1 MELASRLNATP
12 SSTAAAAAA
21 AVEEEQQTE
30 EEEAVIHSDKVVTM
44 LGLIPMCHQCSSQAR
59 EAERRR
65 MTRSIIGQD
74 GLQWPASSCTS
85 WPPRPSERQ
94 GV

>member
-1 MELASRLNATP
+1 MEE
-12 SSTAAAAAA
+12 
-21 AVEEEQQTE
+21 VEQQQT

-44 LGLIPMCHQCSSQAR
+44 LGLILMCHQCSSQAA
-59 EAERRR
+59 EAGEAARR